1 MLDMHCSSCPCSA
14 SLPGILHNPSCLF
27 RWGVK
32 SLEELFWDTVPDFWS
47 PDVKYNS
54 LQALSSLSEFC
65 RIPATQINI
74 SGVILCPD
82 FSETLP
88 FLSSICCFLMHW
100 QYPIHSCCG
109 RSGVPGH
116 QWKSVNGRWC
126 PLAGPHSLSMNK
138 FYPEEAGS
146 EQKSPCNSVVR
157 DYSEGREL
165 GGRSHHYK
173 THVIDQSSNLLFR
186 NHQQHL
192 PRCPK
197 YFFFHTG

>member
-1 MLDMHCSSCPCSA
+1 MELSCV
-14 SLPGILHNPSCLF
+14 LIL
-27 RWGVK
+27 VK
-32 SLEELFWDTVPDFWS
+32 HFSFLVQYVVFWCT
-47 PDVKYNS
+47 
-54 LQALSSLSEFC
+54 
-65 RIPATQINI
+65 
-74 SGVILCPD
+74 G
-82 FSETLP
+82 
-88 FLSSICCFLMHW
+88 

-126 PLAGPHSLSMNK
+126 PPAGPHSLSMNK
-138 FYPEEAGS
+138 FYPEEPGP

-165 GGRSHHYK
+165 GGRSQHYK

-197 YFFFHTG
+197 YIFFFTQVSREISLFVQGYCYMKWCFLHTFQE